1 MRPAT
6 RSISP
11 SPRRTTRPFGSV
23 CHCVAAFF
31 GLLWALYRYRLHQL
45 AREFNAQLEGR
56 VDERTRIARELHDT
70 LLQSF
75 QAALFE
81 FQAARNLF
89 SKGREEAIQ
98 TLDSAIS
105 TAQDA
110 IVEGRD
116 AIHDLRDTV
125 APHAH
130 LEQLLKTAGQ
140 ELASSHVSDGNRPA
154 FRVTVEGP
162 AQALSPVLQDEVYQI
177 GREVLRNAFRHAS
190 ASRIEAEIRYSDR
203 LLRLRIRDDGKG
215 IDRKVLED
223 GVPGHWGLPGIR
235 ERAKRI
241 GARLVFWSEAGAGTE
256 VELAVPSANRLCEIY
271 CPASLWAV
279 PEGKVTCRE
288 LATSTYFG
296 PGR

>member
-1 MRPAT
+1 MLASNNSGVWNEAGDSLDFSIDPAYYQT
-6 RSISP
+6 VWFRLSL
-11 SPRRTTRPFGSV
+11 
-23 CHCVAAFF
+23 VAAFF

-116 AIHDLRDTV
+116 AIHDLRDTM
-125 APHAH
+125 APRAH
-130 LEQLLKTAGQ
+130 LEQLLKT
-140 ELASSHVSDGNRPA
+140 
-154 FRVTVEGP
+154 T
-162 AQALSPVLQDEVYQI
+162 
-177 GREVLRNAFRHAS
+177 
-190 ASRIEAEIRYSDR
+190 
-203 LLRLRIRDDGKG
+203 
-215 IDRKVLED
+215 
-223 GVPGHWGLPGIR
+223 
-235 ERAKRI
+235 
-241 GARLVFWSEAGAGTE
+241 GAGTRK
-256 VELAVPSANRLCEIY
+256 LSCFR
-271 CPASLWAV
+271 W
-279 PEGKVTCRE
+279 
-288 LATSTYFG
+288 
-296 PGR
+296 